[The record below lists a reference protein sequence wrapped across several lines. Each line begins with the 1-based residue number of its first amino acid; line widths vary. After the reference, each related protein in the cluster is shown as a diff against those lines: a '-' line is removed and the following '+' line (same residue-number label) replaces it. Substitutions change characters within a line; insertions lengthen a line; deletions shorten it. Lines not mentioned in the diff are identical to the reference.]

1 MKNKVTAALF
11 YPVIMMFFLGGIM
24 IFLLAVVMPQ
34 IQQMFVQMNA
44 ELPFITRF
52 VLGVSDIFTSFKIL
66 IPIVSGIVGFILFRR
81 WKSTVTGRMTWERF
95 LLRVPV
101 FGALIQKV
109 MLARFSRNLGVML
122 QSRVPL
128 LNALIVV
135 GKIVDNAVFEQE
147 ILAAIEKIKE
157 GTRITDAFRDSQ
169 IMTMMILGMLS
180 AGEASDRIPEMVS
193 KIADVLEDD
202 VEAAI
207 QKMSSLLEPLMIVLL
222 GLMIIVIM
230 SAILLPMYNL
240 TSQIQ
245 V

>member
-1 MKNKVTAALF
+1 
-11 YPVIMMFFLGGIM
+11 
-24 IFLLAVVMPQ
+24 
-34 IQQMFVQMNA
+34 
-44 ELPFITRF
+44 
-52 VLGVSDIFTSFKIL
+52 
-66 IPIVSGIVGFILFRR
+66 
-81 WKSTVTGRMTWERF
+81 
-95 LLRVPV
+95 
-101 FGALIQKV
+101 
-109 MLARFSRNLGVML
+109 
-122 QSRVPL
+122 
-128 LNALIVV
+128 
-135 GKIVDNAVFEQE
+135 
-147 ILAAIEKIKE
+147 
-157 GTRITDAFRDSQ
+157 
-169 IMTMMILGMLS
+169 MTMMILGMLS